1 VHYVVGSLNGRHFL
15 LKVSL
20 YLGQRYT
27 FLRKR
32 FLMTLSNWQNPLVNG
47 SGASEKALMNPVLL
61 SCLYSL
67 RMNASVEESVT
78 L

>member
-1 VHYVVGSLNGRHFL
+1 MHYVVGSLNGRHFL

-47 SGASEKALMNPVLL
+47 SGASEKALMNPV
-61 SCLYSL
+61 CK
-67 RMNASVEESVT
+67 
-78 L
+78 